1 MEDPRLKLNRT
12 VQKKNQWL
20 DTEDDYKFSLPQ

>member
-20 DTEDDYKFSLPQ
+20 DTEDSVCHSSA